1 MSSYLLLRS
10 NQESGPFSL
19 EEIKNMPL
27 KAYDLVWVVGKSA
40 AWRYPGELPELKTFA
55 PPVPEQEIDPQDKRP
70 NSDGPIQEN
79 NNTQKQE
86 IIRARTAE
94 TNLQR
99 RDSGRAVYVN
109 LPADR
114 KQPSLSPVPHSDNS
128 IFPAAD
134 KPEPHYDFSDLNKK
148 KSDRAVRIS
157 GKLVRFGTIMLLF
170 SAGILTGL
178 VISDRRKIF
187 SSDENRPQKNLPVQ
201 RTQGSSKK
209 ELLNNTSANNT
220 SDPLQKTGSIISD
233 SARAADQNIKK
244 INAVARKKNSKNSQ
258 DKKDSAA
265 SQTVITP
272 SFNLIDSIKQNATAK
287 SEMLSQKI
295 KAHPENYVSLTTG
308 RYSTGIFGGISSF
321 PLTVTNNSEVRMDLV
336 IINVDYIQNN
346 EKIFKTESITLN
358 DLEPGEAITIKAPK
372 SSRGVKIAT
381 RIHILN
387 SRQIDLSY
395 SN

>member
-1 MSSYLLLRS
+1 MSSYLLLRN

-19 EEIKNMPL
+19 EEIKNMTL
-27 KAYDLVWVVGKSA
+27 KAYDLIWVVGKSA

-55 PPVPEQEIDPQDKRP
+55 PPVPEQEIDPYRKKPD
-70 NSDGPIQEN
+70 SDSPAPETG
-79 NNTQKQE
+79 NTKKQE
-86 IIRARTAE
+86 ISRGRSAE
-94 TNLQR
+94 TNIQR

-114 KQPSLSPVPHSDNS
+114 QQPVLSAAPLSDNS
-128 IFPAAD
+128 IFPAVD

-148 KSDRAVRIS
+148 KSGRAVRIT
-157 GKLVRFGTIMLLF
+157 GKLVRFGTIILLF

-187 SSDENRPQKNLPVQ
+187 SSDENRPQKNLPVR
-201 RTQGSSKK
+201 RTKGGSKK
-209 ELLNNTSANNT
+209 EILNNLSVNST
-220 SDPLQKTGSIISD
+220 SDPLQKGGSVTSD
-233 SARAADQNIKK
+233 SARAVDQNTKK
-244 INAVARKKNSKNSQ
+244 LNAVTKKKNSKNSQ
-258 DKKDSAA
+258 EKKDSAA
-265 SQTVITP
+265 SQTAIAPT
-272 SFNLIDSIKQNATAK
+272 FNLMDSIKQNAIAK

-295 KAHPENYVSLTTG
+295 KAHPENYVSLATG

-321 PLTVTNNSEVRMDLV
+321 PLTVTNNSEVKMDLV

-346 EKIFKTESITLN
+346 DKIFKTESVTLN
-358 DLEPGEAITIKAPK
+358 DLEPGEAVTIKAPK